1 MCNASSV
8 AHFGGSKKMD
18 GSNFELIMQEVLNQ
32 KQYMDELLAENRE
45 LHRQLTALR
54 AGHGII
60 IDIEGMQF
68 ALGSETFTNPFPVQV
83 TPTTQA
89 TPATIELEP
98 TATLSAVPMGTI
110 PETPY
115 PSTDEF
121 AQIAQ
126 FSHKA
131 DEVEEEETPPVHTSP
146 FLEEMLLDEFASA
159 ATSPMAVWKAPVTR
173 KLTAID
179 EDQNAA
185 LRKELIGSFL
195 LE

>member
-1 MCNASSV
+1 M
-8 AHFGGSKKMD
+8 G

-32 KQYMDELLAENRE
+32 KQRMDDLLAENHE
-45 LHRQLTALR
+45 LRRQLTGLH

-60 IDIEGMQF
+60 IDIQGMQF
-68 ALGSETFTNPFPVQV
+68 ALESEAVTTQFPLQV
-83 TPTTQA
+83 TPTTQD
-89 TPATIELEP
+89 TPATSEP
-98 TATLSAVPMGTI
+98 VPVAMPSAVPMGTI

-126 FSHKA
+126 YTEEV
-131 DEVEEEETPPVHTSP
+131 DEVGEEEVPPVHTST
-146 FLEEMLLDEFASA
+146 FLEEMLIDEFASA

-179 EDQNAA
+179 EDQNQPYA
-185 LRKELIGSFL
+185 KN
-195 LE
+195 

>member
-1 MCNASSV
+1 M
-8 AHFGGSKKMD
+8 G

-32 KQYMDELLAENRE
+32 KQHMDELLAENSE
-45 LHRQLTALR
+45 LRRQLTALR
-54 AGHGII
+54 SGQGIFI
-60 IDIEGMQF
+60 EIEGRQF
-68 ALGSETFTNPFPVQV
+68 ALESETFTNPFPVQSV
-83 TPTTQA
+83 PTT
-89 TPATIELEP
+89 PAIFELEP
-98 TATLSAVPMGTI
+98 PAQTTAVATSSNMPMGTI

-115 PSTDEF
+115 PSADDF
-121 AQIAQ
+121 AQVAQ
-126 FSHKA
+126 FSHKV
-131 DEVEEEETPPVHTSP
+131 DEVGEEEEVPPAHTSP

-173 KLTAID
+173 KLAAID

>member
-1 MCNASSV
+1 MS
-8 AHFGGSKKMD
+8 

-32 KQYMDELLAENRE
+32 KQRMDDLLAENHE
-45 LHRQLTALR
+45 LHRQLKSLR
-54 AGHGII
+54 EGHGII
-60 IDIEGMQF
+60 IDIQGMQF
-68 ALGSETFTNPFPVQV
+68 ALESEAVTHQFPVQV
-83 TPTTQA
+83 TPAAQD
-89 TPATIELEP
+89 TPATFEP
-98 TATLSAVPMGTI
+98 VPVAMPSTVPMGTI

-126 FSHKA
+126 YTEEV
-131 DEVEEEETPPVHTSP
+131 DEVGEEEVPPAHAST
-146 FLEEMLLDEFASA
+146 FLEEMLIDEFASA

>member
-1 MCNASSV
+1 
-8 AHFGGSKKMD
+8 MD

-89 TPATIELEP
+89 TPATFELE
-98 TATLSAVPMGTI
+98 TAATAAMPSTVPMGTI

-115 PSTDEF
+115 PSTEEF
-121 AQIAQ
+121 AQIAH
-126 FSHKA
+126 FSR
-131 DEVEEEETPPVHTSP
+131 EVEEEEVPPAHTSP